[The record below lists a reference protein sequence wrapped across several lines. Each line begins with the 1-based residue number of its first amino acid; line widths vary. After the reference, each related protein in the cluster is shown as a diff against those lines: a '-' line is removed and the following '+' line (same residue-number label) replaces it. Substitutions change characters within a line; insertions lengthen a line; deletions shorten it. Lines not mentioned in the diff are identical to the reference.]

1 MEEYFNPYQQGS
13 MWTRDFTFLVMSNFF
28 LYVAIYILL
37 PVLPLWYHEG
47 WGASYSEAAAV
58 TASFALGM
66 WIPGLVNN
74 YLVDT
79 FRRKNVCLLSLLLLG
94 VSVALMPTAES
105 MLVMLVL
112 RLMQGAFFQIVVMST
127 GATLVIDLAPSFHR
141 DSSGSAFGWAS
152 KIGMSFGVLV
162 ALLMLTYLDLE
173 GDYYVKVSL
182 CLLVLSLLM
191 ILPLKVKFHA
201 PLDSPLLSLDR
212 FFLPSAIIK
221 GVMLALSAFILGAL
235 LAHVAEPWF
244 FAAILIG
251 VLAGLAVSFSPLQ
264 YRGKAIMAALGD
276 FILILGLVFLLTP
289 YNILTYFLGSF
300 LVSAGVSISSD
311 VVCCCM
317 ASDADHCERGTANNT
332 GRLFWEAGLLGGL
345 MFEFFWTTD
354 SMSDSIYWVCLAA
367 SGFVVLLRRLCKK

>member
-37 PVLPLWYHEG
+37 PVLPLWFHEG
-47 WGASYSEAAAV
+47 WGASYTDAAAV

-79 FRRKNVCLLSLLLLG
+79 FRRKNVCMISMILLA
-94 VSVALMPTAES
+94 VSVAMMPGAEN
-105 MLVMLVL
+105 LWVMLIL
-112 RLMQGAFFQIVVMST
+112 RLIQGAFFQLVVMST

-152 KIGMSFGVLV
+152 KLGMSFGVLV
-162 ALLMLTYLDLE
+162 SLLMLTYLDLDGE
-173 GDYYVKVSL
+173 YYVNLSL
-182 CLLVLSLLM
+182 ILLSISLLM

-212 FFLPSAIIK
+212 FFLPSAILRGII
-221 GVMLALSAFILGAL
+221 LALGAFILGAL

-251 VLAGLAVSFSPLQ
+251 VLAGLALSFSPLQ
-264 YRGKAIMAALGD
+264 YRGRPLMAALGD
-276 FILILGLVFLLTP
+276 FMLVVGLVFLLTP

-300 LVSAGVSISSD
+300 LVSAGVSITSD
-311 VVCCCM
+311 VVCYCM
-317 ASDADHCERGTANNT
+317 ASEADHCERGTANNT

-345 MFEFFWTTD
+345 LFEFYWTTD
-354 SMSDSIYWVCLAA
+354 SISDSIYWICLACA
-367 SGFVVLLRRLCKK
+367 GLILLLMRLCKK